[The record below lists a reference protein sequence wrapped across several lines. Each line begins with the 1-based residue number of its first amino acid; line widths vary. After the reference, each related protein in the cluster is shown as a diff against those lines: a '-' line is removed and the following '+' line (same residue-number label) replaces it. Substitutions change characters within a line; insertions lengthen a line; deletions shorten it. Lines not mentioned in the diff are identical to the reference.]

1 MVSVTVR
8 VRGVSM
14 NKLSIILLCCVTAN
28 VSLANNE
35 TYYDNHENGWH
46 WYDDPVEEKI
56 EEVKPS
62 QSDTAP
68 PSTVSATDEM
78 KVLQKILEEAKNKA
92 VLYPTEENI
101 VNYVEMQNQVMNN
114 SRDFAKGWQSMLL
127 NHPELNF
134 QVSHPT
140 NQIGRQVYLDQKSD
154 AQDQSIHEFFKDKG
168 LYFFF
173 RSTCPY
179 CQKFAPI
186 LKDFADKYQIT
197 VLPISLDGI
206 GLREFPD
213 FKTDQGQAQK
223 FNVTVEP
230 SLFVVDPKL
239 GKAIPV
245 SYGLMSEDA
254 LQQRI
259 YDIATQFNGEF

>member
-1 MVSVTVR
+1 
-8 VRGVSM
+8 M
-14 NKLSIILLCCVTAN
+14 NKVCLIVFCCFLST
-28 VSLANNE
+28 VSFADRDA
-35 TYYDNHENGWH
+35 YYDNHDNGWH
-46 WYDDPVEEKI
+46 WYDDPAEEQATEILPEKT
-56 EEVKPS
+56 S
-62 QSDTAP
+62 TAP
-68 PSTVSATDEM
+68 PSQVSATEEM
-78 KVLQKILEEAKNKA
+78 NALQAVLIEAKNKA

-101 VNYVEMQNQVMNN
+101 ANYVAMQNQITNN
-114 SRDFAKGWQSMLL
+114 SRDFAKGWQAMLL

-140 NQIGRQVYLDQKSD
+140 NQVGRQVYLDQKNVS
-154 AQDQSIHEFFKDKG
+154 QDEAIHEFFKDKG

-186 LKDFADKYQIT
+186 LKNFADRYQIT

-206 GLREFPD
+206 GLAEFPN
-213 FKTDQGQAQK
+213 FKTDQGQAKK

-230 SLFVVDPKL
+230 SLFVVDPKA

-245 SYGLMSEDA
+245 AYGLMSDDA

-259 YDIATQFNGEF
+259 YDLATKFQGEF